1 MKKLILFFLVL
12 LVTASSCQ
20 KLIDKK
26 KEQLMMEVITGSDW
40 YVEQYF
46 EDSVNITSEFLNY
59 TFHFNKDYTVT
70 GTLGTEVSTGT
81 WEPNVSDETITS
93 QFPTATDPVKKLNGV
108 WKITDSYTNYVKA
121 ERATTT
127 GKNILHLRAKE

>member
-1 MKKLILFFLVL
+1 MVIAF
-12 LVTASSCQ
+12 SCQ

-26 KEQLMMEVITGSDW
+26 KKQLMIDVITGSDW

-59 TFHFNKDYTVT
+59 TFRFNKDYTVT
-70 GTLGTEVSTGT
+70 GTLDTEVSTGT
-81 WEPNVSDETITS
+81 WEASIPDETITS

-108 WKITDSYTNYVKA
+108 WKITDSYIDYVEA
-121 ERATTT
+121 ERSTTS
-127 GKNILHLRAKE
+127 GKNILHLRKKE